1 MTFATFNLLLQ
12 ILVVG
17 CITPGPNNALLSASG
32 MNFGYRRSIPHMLG
46 VIFGHAFMEF
56 SVALGAGALYQQFPS
71 FRIILQITAIVLLL
85 WLAYKIATAPVDKL
99 ARADAEMKPWTFWQA
114 FLFQWINPKAW
125 LIAIAV
131 SGQFA
136 GGEKPVVTA
145 AYIFLATVIGG
156 IISTQTWT
164 GFGVGMAKL
173 LDTPRKRRAFN
184 WMLAALILLSV
195 VLLLGDNHA

>member
-1 MTFATFNLLLQ
+1 MTLATFNLLLQ

-32 MNFGYRRSIPHMLG
+32 MNFGYRRSVPHMLG

-56 SVALGAGALYQQFPS
+56 GVALGAGAIYTQFPS
-71 FRIILQITAIVLLL
+71 FRVVLQIVAILLLL
-85 WLAYKIATAPVDKL
+85 WLAFKIATAPVEKL
-99 ARADAEMKPWTFWQA
+99 ASADAEQKPWTFWQA
-114 FLFQWINPKAW
+114 FIFQWINPKAW

-136 GGEKPVVTA
+136 GGETPLLNA
-145 AYIFLATVIGG
+145 FYIFIATAIAGVV
-156 IISTQTWT
+156 STQTWT
-164 GFGVGMAKL
+164 IFGVGMARL
-173 LDTPRKRRAFN
+173 LNTPMKRRIFN
-184 WMLAALILLSV
+184 FILAALILVSV